1 MASAVEFE
9 PADGESIATGAGR
22 LATQIARRIEE
33 TVIGRGWPV
42 GESLGSE
49 SDLRARY
56 GVGRPVLREAVR
68 LVEHHQ
74 VARMRRGPHGGLFV
88 CAPDGEPAI
97 HAMVIYLEYVGTRV
111 TDLLEA
117 RSLLEPVAAQLA
129 ADRITEDGITT
140 LRDALRDEH
149 AHLSGPQCWAQDP
162 VHALLGRLS
171 GNPVLHLFIDVLARL
186 TTRYAH
192 ASGRRSAAEVDAARQ
207 DSHAAHRAIAE
218 AVIDGDGARAQVA
231 LTAHLEFLSTW
242 VDLRRARRAAPAAET
257 GFDCAT
263 APTGKLAEV
272 LASRIHDDIAA
283 RGWPVGTVVGSETDL
298 VTRYGISR
306 PALREAVRLL
316 EYHSVAR
323 MRPGPG
329 GGLIVTEPEPQA
341 SVDTIALLL
350 EYERV
355 TTDDLRIVRNAL
367 ELGIIGRVTAR
378 LADADGELSDRLG
391 DAADEPCPNQL
402 FHTELAAV
410 AGNPVLTLF
419 LSVVM
424 ELSHRHPAGD
434 PSAPGDTP
442 GDDPPPAHHRILDAI
457 RQGDTAL
464 ARHRMR
470 RHLGALAHRPGARPD
485 PNYRIE

>member
-1 MASAVEFE
+1 MASAVEFD
-9 PADGESIATGAGR
+9 PADGEIATGAGR

-33 TVIGRGWPV
+33 SVIGRGWPV

-49 SDLRARY
+49 SELRARY

-74 VARMRRGPHGGLFV
+74 VARMRRGPGGGLFV
-88 CAPDGEPAI
+88 CAPDAEPAT
-97 HAMVIYLEYVGTRV
+97 HAMVIYLEYVGTGS
-111 TDLLEA
+111 TDLIEA
-117 RSLLEPVAAQLA
+117 RSLLEPVAAHLA
-129 ADRITEDGITT
+129 ADRITEDGIGT
-140 LRDALRDEH
+140 LRAALRAEH
-149 AHLSGPQCWAQDP
+149 AHLDGPECWAHDP
-162 VHALLGRLS
+162 VHALIGRLS
-171 GNPVLHLFIDVLARL
+171 GNPLLHLFIDVLTRL

-192 ASGRRSAAEVDAARQ
+192 ASSRRTAAELDAARQ
-207 DSHAAHRAIAE
+207 DSHTTHRAIGE
-218 AVIDGDGARAQVA
+218 AVIAGDGARAQVA
-231 LTAHLEFLSTW
+231 LTAHLEHLADW
-242 VDLRRARRAAPAAET
+242 VEPRRAHRRPPLPGA

-283 RGWPVGTVVGSETDL
+283 RGWPVGDVLGSETDL
-298 VTRYGISR
+298 VARYGISR

-355 TTDDLRIVRNAL
+355 TTGDFRIVRDAL
-367 ELGIIGRVTAR
+367 ELGVVGKVTAR
-378 LADADGELSDRLG
+378 LAEAGGELPDRLG
-391 DAADEPCPNQL
+391 AAAGEPCSGPPRP

-419 LSVVM
+419 LSIVT
-424 ELSHRHPAGD
+424 ELSHRHPADGPHEPRD
-434 PSAPGDTP
+434 EVART
-442 GDDPPPAHHRILDAI
+442 HHRILDAI
-457 RQGDTAL
+457 RRGDTAL
-464 ARHRMR
+464 AWHRMR
-470 RHLGALAHRPGARPD
+470 RHLGGRTG
-485 PNYRIE
+485 